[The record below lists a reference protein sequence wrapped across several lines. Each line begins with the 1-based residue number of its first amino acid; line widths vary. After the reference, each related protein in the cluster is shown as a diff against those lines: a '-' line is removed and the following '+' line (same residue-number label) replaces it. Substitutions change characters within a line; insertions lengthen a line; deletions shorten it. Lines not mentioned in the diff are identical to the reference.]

1 MTPKQFE
8 LALGYLMAAGLRL
21 PHGIFPGLEPGG
33 VRAFPAAKD
42 WAFYQW
48 NPPEYLVGQAGFDEC
63 QEADR
68 DASAKPTWAAI
79 EAAHAIAAPPALR
92 EQRQGELRAECR
104 RRITAAYGA
113 ADWQDEIEKRAGGR
127 VSAEQDAERDRL
139 RATHAALTAALA
151 GMTLGE
157 LEAFKPADDTNW
169 AANDD
174 HEEEN
179 DGS

>member
-1 MTPKQFE
+1 
-8 LALGYLMAAGLRL
+8 MASGPAWSRAACARSRRRRTGLSTS
-21 PHGIFPGLEPGG
+21 GI
-33 VRAFPAAKD
+33 RRNIWSA
-42 WAFYQW
+42 
-48 NPPEYLVGQAGFDEC
+48 QAGFGEC

-92 EQRQGELRAECR
+92 EQREGELRAECR

-139 RATHAALTAALA
+139 RATHAALKAALA
-151 GMTLGE
+151 GLTLGE
-157 LEAFKPADDTNW
+157 LEAFKPADDASW